1 MLNVTEL
8 AVVLLCTAGLYMA
21 LLEDRFRLWATVACY
36 GGTYLL
42 SLAVGWAVRALL
54 GPTWAVAAGALVL
67 FGASLFLSRNG
78 LLDKLYLAILA
89 LSNTLYLE
97 AFLPLLL
104 GTLPFSTAGA
114 FAAVASLAATLLLTA
129 LMGLC
134 LYRPFRHFSGRG
146 PSAFLAGMCLL
157 QLAACGVSNG
167 RVDFLFRAHIPAER
181 LLAATL
187 LYLAVLFA
195 FRSVYQAGRYSQRVA
210 EEAARST
217 MLEMESG
224 DFHDTLAAVKE
235 VRAARKAGEYALD
248 TVRVMLQDGSDT
260 LVPRYI
266 ASFKENGAR
275 LPILATYSENP
286 YLSAVIAVKAAF
298 AAQNSIHFESNALV
312 GETPLSTAELC
323 VIANE
328 LLTRAC
334 EDAAAYQGERR
345 VRFTV
350 FPGEN
355 ALTMEAVYSAD
366 LPEQEKFSWRGKSFS
381 QLMEWLFEDSPE
393 REETLQGLDN
403 TREIVERY
411 SGKLSVS
418 GAAGETILRLAL
430 RF

>member
-36 GGTYLL
+36 GGAYLL

-248 TVRVMLQDGSDT
+248 TLI
-260 LVPRYI
+260 PRYI
-266 ASFKENGAR
+266 ASFKESGAR

-345 VRFTV
+345 VRFTA

>member
-1 MLNVTEL
+1 
-8 AVVLLCTAGLYMA
+8 
-21 LLEDRFRLWATVACY
+21 
-36 GGTYLL
+36 
-42 SLAVGWAVRALL
+42 
-54 GPTWAVAAGALVL
+54 
-67 FGASLFLSRNG
+67 
-78 LLDKLYLAILA
+78 
-89 LSNTLYLE
+89 
-97 AFLPLLL
+97 
-104 GTLPFSTAGA
+104 
-114 FAAVASLAATLLLTA
+114 
-129 LMGLC
+129 
-134 LYRPFRHFSGRG
+134 
-146 PSAFLAGMCLL
+146 
-157 QLAACGVSNG
+157 
-167 RVDFLFRAHIPAER
+167 
-181 LLAATL
+181 
-187 LYLAVLFA
+187 
-195 FRSVYQAGRYSQRVA
+195 
-210 EEAARST
+210 
-217 MLEMESG
+217 
-224 DFHDTLAAVKE
+224 
-235 VRAARKAGEYALD
+235 
-248 TVRVMLQDGSDT
+248 MLQDGSDT
-260 LVPRYI
+260 LIPRYI

-411 SGKLSVS
+411 SGQLSVS

>member
-1 MLNVTEL
+1 
-8 AVVLLCTAGLYMA
+8 MA

-36 GGTYLL
+36 GGAYLL

-114 FAAVASLAATLLLTA
+114 FAAVASLVATLLLTA

-260 LVPRYI
+260 LIPRYI

-312 GETPLSTAELC
+312 GRDAPLHSGAVRDC
-323 VIANE
+323 Q
-328 LLTRAC
+328 RAA
-334 EDAAAYQGERR
+334 DPRLRGRR
-345 VRFTV
+345 C
-350 FPGEN
+350 
-355 ALTMEAVYSAD
+355 
-366 LPEQEKFSWRGKSFS
+366 LPR
-381 QLMEWLFEDSPE
+381 
-393 REETLQGLDN
+393 
-403 TREIVERY
+403 
-411 SGKLSVS
+411 
-418 GAAGETILRLAL
+418 GAAGALYSFSRGKCPDNGGGLFRRPAGAGKILLARKEL
-430 RF
+430 FPADGVAF

>member
-36 GGTYLL
+36 GGAYLL

-78 LLDKLYLAILA
+78 LLDKLYLAVLA

-114 FAAVASLAATLLLTA
+114 FAAVASLVATLLLTA

-248 TVRVMLQDGSDT
+248 TV
-260 LVPRYI
+260 
-266 ASFKENGAR
+266 GAR

>member
-36 GGTYLL
+36 GGAYLL

-78 LLDKLYLAILA
+78 LLDKLYLAVLA

-248 TVRVMLQDGSDT
+248 TVRVMLQDGSGA
-260 LVPRYI
+260 LIPRYI

-345 VRFTV
+345 VRFTA

>member
-36 GGTYLL
+36 GGAYLL

-114 FAAVASLAATLLLTA
+114 FAAVASLAAILLLTA

-248 TVRVMLQDGSDT
+248 TLI
-260 LVPRYI
+260 PRYI
-266 ASFKENGAR
+266 ASFKENGAQ

-345 VRFTV
+345 VRFTA

-393 REETLQGLDN
+393 REKTLQGLDN

-411 SGKLSVS
+411 SGQLSVS

>member
-248 TVRVMLQDGSDT
+248 TLI
-260 LVPRYI
+260 PRYI
-266 ASFKENGAR
+266 ASFKENGAQ

-345 VRFTV
+345 VRFTA

-393 REETLQGLDN
+393 REKTLQGLDN

-411 SGKLSVS
+411 SGQLSVS

>member
-1 MLNVTEL
+1 MTEL

-36 GGTYLL
+36 GGAYLL

-248 TVRVMLQDGSDT
+248 TLI
-260 LVPRYI
+260 PRYI

>member
-36 GGTYLL
+36 GGAYLL

-248 TVRVMLQDGSDT
+248 TLI
-260 LVPRYI
+260 PRYI
-266 ASFKENGAR
+266 ASFKESGAR

>member
-36 GGTYLL
+36 GGAYLL

-248 TVRVMLQDGSDT
+248 TLI
-260 LVPRYI
+260 PRYI